1 MISGIDSFFRYIP
14 PRFTKLIAQLPTPLL
29 EKVTEIRL
37 RADAPFSLTLGT
49 RNIMLDST
57 GNICLPKNAVCAT
70 KSDMEQCLS
79 LLSQGSLYTYDDT
92 IKTGYIPIKG
102 GGRAGVCGEAITENG
117 KVRGFKE
124 IYSIN
129 LRLHRHIP
137 LFASELIKYYAR
149 EGVCGTLVYSPPA
162 MGKTTFLRSA
172 AYLLAEGRNIR
183 PYRVGIVDERC
194 ELYIKGISDGLI
206 DVVTNCP
213 KAYGIEL
220 LCRTMSP
227 EVIICDEIGSGEQDA
242 VINAQNTGVHLIAS
256 AHGESIAGLRRRP
269 FINKMLEAGLFDIAV
284 RLHADED
291 GFHCNIEKLTE
302 EPAAIRL

>member
-1 MISGIDSFFRYIP
+1 MKSGLDSFFKYIP
-14 PRFTKLIAQLPTPLL
+14 PRFTRLIANLPAPLL

-37 RADAPFSLTLGT
+37 RTDAPFSLTLGC
-49 RNIMLDST
+49 RNIMLDSS
-57 GNICLPKNAVCAT
+57 GNICLAKNAVCAT

-102 GGRAGVCGEAITENG
+102 GGRAGICGEAILENG

-124 IYSIN
+124 IYAIN
-129 LRLHRHIP
+129 LRLHRHVP
-137 LFASELIKYYAR
+137 LFAADLIKFYAK

-172 AYLLAEGRNIR
+172 ACLLAEGRNIR

-194 ELYIKGISDGLI
+194 EIYIKGMSDGLI
-206 DVVTNCP
+206 DVISNCP

-227 EVIICDEIGSGEQDA
+227 EVIICDEIGAGEQDA
-242 VINAQNTGVHLIAS
+242 VINAQNTGVHFIAS
-256 AHGESIAGLRRRP
+256 AHGESIMGLRRRP
-269 FINKMLEAGLFDIAV
+269 FVNKMLEAGLFEIAV
-284 RLHADED
+284 RLNADEN
-291 GFHCNIEKLTE
+291 GFHCEIERIADKE
-302 EPAAIRL
+302 RVVP